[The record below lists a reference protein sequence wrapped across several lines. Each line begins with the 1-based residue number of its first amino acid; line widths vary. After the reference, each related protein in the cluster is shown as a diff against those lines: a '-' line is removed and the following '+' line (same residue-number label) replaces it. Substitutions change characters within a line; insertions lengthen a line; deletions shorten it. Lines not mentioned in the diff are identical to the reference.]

1 MILTGGQG
9 SQGETGHGWVADE
22 KVKGPYEHL
31 QLYFVWLFFFSVS
44 LKNVKAVGPLLC
56 YQQEEKSS
64 IITFFALDTFQVSD
78 EKSIQRRI
86 NLTTFPKKMKQMMY
100 LGFIPLKLSTSWDH
114 VNINLAKVT
123 NELFGAKYVETVK
136 IKVSFCRLQLRV
148 HVHTHSPYRLIS
160 TLFLSDS
167 SKLSNTEG
175 VFH

>member
-1 MILTGGQG
+1 
-9 SQGETGHGWVADE
+9 
-22 KVKGPYEHL
+22 
-31 QLYFVWLFFFSVS
+31 
-44 LKNVKAVGPLLC
+44 
-56 YQQEEKSS
+56 
-64 IITFFALDTFQVSD
+64 
-78 EKSIQRRI
+78 
-86 NLTTFPKKMKQMMY
+86 MKQMMY

-136 IKVSFCRLQLRV
+136 IKVSFCRLQLPV

-175 VFH
+175 VFHRQALLSQRAVECLQEENFTGEQSSTQ